1 MSERIL
7 SGITMFKDKESLF
20 HLKGDILEVI
30 PFDQSIEIKE
40 GEKYICSSDFN
51 KEDVPTI
58 IKGRLLT
65 DNSRSALFFIRSL
78 VGRSILF
85 NCKYRFKVDKY
96 IVATDAELAVDGITI
111 YGEELNWFYNI
122 RKAYNWS
129 FVDGTGEANVELKEF
144 DKVNEIFE
152 FYVNGELI
160 KGSLDVS
167 RNLANMSTT
176 PISLR
181 TALNLRFNVSNDI
194 EFINKLVWI
203 VKNVLSILSYR
214 NNIDM
219 DEIELKRI
227 YEGEKYIKWG
237 NLYLLDNKK
246 TFSEEETYIRERI
259 IDFDIIKNNVSNLFQ
274 IISDG
279 VVYTDHIPHSSVDRV
294 FTPARFVMITAAFE
308 WEFRHIYGELS
319 TEESEARKDARKELN
334 EFLDKKISASTKKK
348 KKYFKSYKKFLNN
361 SDMSL
366 SEKIERVLEE
376 KNDILN
382 IFIKPLFELNGIE
395 DWKYKDIAKR
405 LQIQRNNYAHGNID
419 KDIDGLVILDL
430 FILEWAIY
438 ALILNEVKLSD
449 EDIKRAIN
457 KLFKRNVVL

>member
-1 MSERIL
+1 MIERIL

-30 PFDQSIEIKE
+30 PFDKSIEIKE

-58 IKGRLLT
+58 IKGRLLA
-65 DNSRSALFFIRSL
+65 DNSRSVLFFIRSL

-129 FVDGTGEANVELKEF
+129 FVDSTGEANVELKEF

-181 TALNLRFNVSNDI
+181 TALNLRFNTSNDI

-227 YEGEKYIKWG
+227 YEGGKYIKWG
-237 NLYLLDNKK
+237 NLYLLD
-246 TFSEEETYIRERI
+246 S
-259 IDFDIIKNNVSNLFQ
+259 
-274 IISDG
+274 
-279 VVYTDHIPHSSVDRV
+279 
-294 FTPARFVMITAAFE
+294 
-308 WEFRHIYGELS
+308 FR
-319 TEESEARKDARKELN
+319 
-334 EFLDKKISASTKKK
+334 
-348 KKYFKSYKKFLNN
+348 
-361 SDMSL
+361 
-366 SEKIERVLEE
+366 
-376 KNDILN
+376 
-382 IFIKPLFELNGIE
+382 
-395 DWKYKDIAKR
+395 
-405 LQIQRNNYAHGNID
+405 
-419 KDIDGLVILDL
+419 
-430 FILEWAIY
+430 
-438 ALILNEVKLSD
+438 
-449 EDIKRAIN
+449 
-457 KLFKRNVVL
+457 